1 MQMLLRHMKYLC
13 YFLSFVLIAESIP
26 LSLLFAEEEVAVKNI
41 WHAVAG
47 DKIVIHYD
55 LLGIADQEYNIKLVL
70 KRQKDPRFVFEP
82 KILSGDIGKGKFSG
96 AGRQVVWDILR
107 EYPQGFDGDDFYF
120 FVTVEAVSS
129 SNLLYYLLAG
139 AALGAGGYIFLKPK
153 VTTNGEN
160 GWPAAPVRP
169 GN

>member
-13 YFLSFVLIAESIP
+13 YFLSLVLIAESIP
-26 LSLLFAEEEVAVKNI
+26 FSLLFAEEEVAVKNI

-82 KILSGDIGKGKFSG
+82 KMLSGDIGKGKFSG
-96 AGRQVVWDILR
+96 SGRQVVWDILR

-120 FVTVEAVSS
+120 FITVEAASS

-139 AALGAGGYIFLKPK
+139 AALGAGGYIFWPKPI
-153 VTTNGEN
+153 VNGEN
-160 GWPAAPVRP
+160 GWPAAPARP